1 MQRRFS
7 LLFTSFVCFFFFS
20 LFFSSYF
27 FFFCSFNFLFYSIA
41 LFCFVRKNKQKTH
54 RTWKDDQ
61 AEISELTFHVV
72 SMEFHS
78 SRKKKIT
85 IILQGIIFMLIGMG
99 INVSRQWLRTS
110 WGISFVDTNRLFV
123 CIWGG
128 VSLRGVCWR
137 RWTIANEFTRTFPS
151 WFSSLNCAFLFVFR
165 EDLETKL
172 ANRAI

>member
-1 MQRRFS
+1 MY
-7 LLFTSFVCFFFFS
+7 VFFS
-20 LFFSSYF
+20 LCSFSAVQQPTTGHSSTIVSVDKLPRCKEDFPFYLLVSFVFSSSPFFFSSYF
-27 FFFCSFNFLFYSIA
+27 FFFCSFNFFFYSIA

-78 SRKKKIT
+78 SRKKKII

-110 WGISFVDTNRLFV
+110 
-123 CIWGG
+123 
-128 VSLRGVCWR
+128 
-137 RWTIANEFTRTFPS
+137 
-151 WFSSLNCAFLFVFR
+151 
-165 EDLETKL
+165 
-172 ANRAI
+172 